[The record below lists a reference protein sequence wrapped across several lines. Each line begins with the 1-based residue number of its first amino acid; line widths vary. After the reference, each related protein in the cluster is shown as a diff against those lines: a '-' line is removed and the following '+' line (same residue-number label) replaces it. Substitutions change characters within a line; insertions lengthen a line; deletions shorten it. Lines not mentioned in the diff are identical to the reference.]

1 MIGLDL
7 YRSKNINVNIKINL
21 DCNKHK
27 LKHKYDLQKLTTK
40 KKIKI
45 NDVSEIRTH
54 GHKNIDSSS
63 RGERLTS

>member
-7 YRSKNINVNIKINL
+7 YRSKNINVNININL

-27 LKHKYDLQKLTTK
+27 LKHKFDLQKLT

-45 NDVSEIRTH
+45 N
-54 GHKNIDSSS
+54 K
-63 RGERLTS
+63 